1 MQSDIPGQ
9 PRFRRDGNC
18 LSARALKCFI
28 IFWLCSMYP
37 ASPVLS
43 VEVRERAK
51 AMSAYSQGERLIRSG
66 NMRAAVRAF
75 EQAVRLDPENKGI
88 RAHLAWL
95 SLDQG
100 FAAAAIPHFEY
111 ILAGRPDDKEALTG
125 LAIAHLRLG
134 NTTEAVKILDKAI
147 GFFPDDLVFLKLKGE
162 ALLSRQETAR
172 EAITV
177 FQQLAKLQPGKAEWA
192 ERQAE
197 AASLAAAYSYA
208 EAVSDF
214 KEGNRAAAL
223 KALRDAVSLDPD
235 SVGYRT
241 HYAWALLEDRQFRS
255 AAQAFQEVLGQ
266 DCRKKEAYAGL
277 ALAQL
282 SLGDAPQAMES
293 SRKGLAHFEDDSQ
306 LLEIFGDAAAS
317 RSKTLAIAE
326 ETYRRLLVLQPENH
340 EASLKLARVLIAEG
354 KIDEAEE
361 VFNMILTTDPFS
373 AEAHRGLAHMNL
385 ESDRY
390 GPAAEHFEKVLAV
403 QPADIS
409 ARKGLDQAL
418 DGVRCQVQTQ
428 GGYFEDS
435 ENFQRSHVYTG
446 IRYYLTPELQMH
458 TGYGYLEYDMQ
469 NDPSAGRNREQ
480 QIDRHVIPLLF
491 NYRPSRR
498 HVMELGGAFSHYCPG
513 GDSGAARAATYYQW
527 TPNAG
532 LSLSYA
538 YHDVIDYYGPFQ
550 GPWGKHVDDFADR
563 RRYRYIVIDP
573 VAMWAQNIF
582 GASSTQA
589 VTERIR
595 AHEIAFWGYQNFF
608 SRLTLSLYG
617 ALGFYSDENR
627 KTTAGGTIT
636 YQMLRDP
643 LLKLKYSFFYLDFRD
658 HSTEL
663 ADLPEWAAPLY
674 WDPMAFKNHAAGVVF
689 EKNLADRM
697 KLAFESDLLLNSGA
711 DRPGFLT
718 LMELDFFLSEDLSLR
733 AVGFYLD
740 NADENNGETSYQIR
754 NIMAGLT
761 YRF

>member
-1 MQSDIPGQ
+1 
-9 PRFRRDGNC
+9 
-18 LSARALKCFI
+18 
-28 IFWLCSMYP
+28 MYT

-43 VEVRERAK
+43 AEVREKAK
-51 AMSAYSQGERLIRSG
+51 AMSAYSQGERLIRLG
-66 NMRAAVRAF
+66 NMKAAVRAF
-75 EQAVRLDPENKGI
+75 EQAVRLAPENKGI
-88 RAHLAWL
+88 RARLAWL
-95 SLDQG
+95 LLDQG
-100 FAAAAIPHFEY
+100 FAAAAMPHFEY
-111 ILAGRPDDKEALTG
+111 ILARRWDDKEALMG
-125 LAIAHLRLG
+125 LAIAHLKLG
-134 NTTEAVKILDKAI
+134 NPPETVKILDKAI
-147 GFFPDDLVFLKLKGE
+147 GFFPDDMVFLKLKGE
-162 ALLSRQETAR
+162 ALLSREETAR
-172 EAITV
+172 EAIAV
-177 FQQLAKLQPGKAEWA
+177 FQQLEKLQPGKAEWA
-192 ERQAE
+192 QRQKE
-197 AASLAAAYSYA
+197 AASLAAAYRYG
-208 EAVSDF
+208 EAVSEL
-214 KEGNRAAAL
+214 KEGNRVAAL
-223 KALRDAVSLDPD
+223 KALRDVVSLDPH

-241 HYAWALLEDRQFRS
+241 HYAWALLEDGQAHS

-266 DCRKKEAYAGL
+266 DSRKKEAYVGL

-293 SRKGLAHFEDDSQ
+293 SRKGLSHFEDDPQ
-306 LLEIFGDAAAS
+306 LLEILGDAAAS
-317 RSKTLAIAE
+317 RLKTHGIAE
-326 ETYRRLLVLQPENH
+326 KTYRRLLVLQPENH
-340 EASLKLARVLIAEG
+340 QASIKLARVLIAQG

-361 VFNMILTTDPFS
+361 VFNMLLTTDPLS
-373 AEAHRGLAHMNL
+373 VEAHRGLAHMNL
-385 ESDRY
+385 GSDGY

-403 QPADIS
+403 QPADIE

-418 DGVRCQVQTQ
+418 DGMRCQVQTQ
-428 GGYFEDS
+428 GGYLEDS

-458 TGYGYLEYDMQ
+458 TGYGYLEYDME
-469 NDPSAGRNREQ
+469 NNPTAGRNREQ

-491 NYRPSRR
+491 NYRPSRCLL
-498 HVMELGGAFSHYCPG
+498 MEVGGAFSHYSRG
-513 GDSGAARAATYYQW
+513 GESGAARAATYYQW

-563 RRYRYIVIDP
+563 RRYRYMVIDP
-573 VAMWAQNIF
+573 VAMWSQNIF

-589 VTERIR
+589 VTASIR
-595 AHEIAFWGYQNFF
+595 AHETAFWGYQNLF

-617 ALGFYSDENR
+617 AFGFYSDENR
-627 KTTAGGTIT
+627 KTTVGGTIT

-643 LLKLKYSFFYLDFRD
+643 LLKLKYSFFYLDFR
-658 HSTEL
+658 HPSTEL

-674 WDPMAFKNHAAGVVF
+674 WDPTAFKNHAAGVVF

-697 KLAFESDLLLNSGA
+697 KLAFESDLLFNSGT

-733 AVGFYLD
+733 TVGFYLD